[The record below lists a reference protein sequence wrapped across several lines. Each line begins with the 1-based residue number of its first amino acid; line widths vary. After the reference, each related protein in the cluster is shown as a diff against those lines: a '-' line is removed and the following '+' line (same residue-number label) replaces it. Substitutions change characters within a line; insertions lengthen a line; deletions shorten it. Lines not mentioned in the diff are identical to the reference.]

1 MEQSISLQ
9 GYFKLIL
16 YLCQLKYIK
25 YFHGTTQVYFW
36 KCNGMAEEN
45 IEDITKS
52 AAVLHQFSL
61 MTVYYQR

>member
-16 YLCQLKYIK
+16 YLRQLKYIK
-25 YFHGTTQVYFW
+25 YFHGTTQVCFW
-36 KCNGMAEEN
+36 KCDGVAEEN

-52 AAVLHQFSL
+52 AAVLHQFLL
-61 MTVYYQR
+61 MTMYYQK